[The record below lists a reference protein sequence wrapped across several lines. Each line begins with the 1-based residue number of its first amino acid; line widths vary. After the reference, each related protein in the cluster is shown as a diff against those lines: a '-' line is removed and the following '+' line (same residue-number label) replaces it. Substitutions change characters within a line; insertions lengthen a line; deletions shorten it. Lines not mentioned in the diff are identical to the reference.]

1 MAFDIKN
8 LTRTSADIVEGAVK
22 RYDYLSTD
30 TVTSA
35 GYFPADCGLKAGDIV
50 TKVAITKNSSGVI
63 TAEAQTAYY
72 IVVSTAGVL
81 TATAFA

>member
-8 LTRTSADIVEGAVK
+8 LTRTSADIVEGAIK

-30 TVTSA
+30 TITTA

-63 TAEAQTAYY
+63 TAEAQTPYY
-72 IVVSTAGVL
+72 IVVSSGVL
-81 TATAFA
+81 TATSFS